1 MVNLIDTKMAKVFT
15 TEEMD
20 AQLQDW
26 ADPAT
31 AAELNAEWFVAF
43 KAADANDNMLI
54 GRDEI
59 YKYCAEQEK
68 IQLARYGKT
77 V

>member
-26 ADPAT
+26 ADPVT

-59 YKYCAEQEK
+59 HKYCAEQEK